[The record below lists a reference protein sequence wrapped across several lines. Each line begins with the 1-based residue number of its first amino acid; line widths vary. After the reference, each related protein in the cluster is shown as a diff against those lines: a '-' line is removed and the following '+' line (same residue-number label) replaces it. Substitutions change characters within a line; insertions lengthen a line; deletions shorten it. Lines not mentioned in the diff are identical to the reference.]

1 MSCACAVGGFF
12 GPLLGAKLRVMIGFR
27 GMLSSFACGLIGW
40 GLVVALYQ
48 LTHARS
54 ARRPEGAASYG
65 KLPAEDEAG

>member
-1 MSCACAVGGFF
+1 
-12 GPLLGAKLRVMIGFR
+12 MIGFR

-48 LTHARS
+48 LTHAR
-54 ARRPEGAASYG
+54 RPEGAAGYG